1 MKPNISSVGTAVI
14 LALAA
19 YAPTQAAPVI
29 KEIFSLGG
37 GGIGGGLNH
46 IFRVDLLANTVVD
59 LGSSGIGPS
68 SFTGGN
74 CFPGTLQCIPTNLAM
89 SANRTLYYMAPFEV
103 PGGGH
108 DLYRATLNITSTA
121 LVGAPTLVTH
131 LPTTGFNII
140 DGLTVGPDGN
150 LYMTGYGKS
159 EIYRYNP
166 TSGTF
171 NTVVKLIGGGEF
183 RSDLAFDPITGNLVG
198 IGIEPGSTD
207 RTLFE
212 IPQAIAIN
220 SVNGVYTWAYYGGPG
235 SPWALKQ
242 LDNSSTDL
250 GGNPDGVAF
259 DPTNGDLYLS
269 GDGTGIYAYDRNT
282 AVRGAVIPL
291 TASSYL
297 NGLGYDLAM
306 QALDAPIP
314 TPTSISL
321 ALAALAL
328 LTFTTTKKKH
338 VIAASSDVCIC
349 GKNSN

>member
-1 MKPNISSVGTAVI
+1 MKQYISSFGIATV
-14 LALAA
+14 LAIAA
-19 YAPTQAAPVI
+19 AAPSQAAPVL

-46 IFRVDLLANTVVD
+46 IFRIDLLANTVVD

-68 SFTGGN
+68 SFNSGN

-108 DLYRATLNITSTA
+108 NLYSATLNPTNTA

-131 LPTTGFNII
+131 LPTAGFDVI

-166 TSGTF
+166 ASGTF
-171 NTVVKLIGGGEF
+171 NIVVKLVGGGEF
-183 RSDLAFDPITGNLVG
+183 RSDLAFDPLTGNLVG

-220 SVNGVYTWAYYGGPG
+220 SVNGVYTWDYYGGSG
-235 SPWALKQ
+235 SPWASKKL
-242 LDNSSTDL
+242 NSSLTDL

-259 DPTNGDLYLS
+259 DPISGDLYLS

-306 QALDAPIP
+306 QSLDRPIP
-314 TPTSISL
+314 NPTSISL
-321 ALAALAL
+321 VLAALAL
-328 LTFTTTKKKH
+328 LAVTTTRRNYA
-338 VIAASSDVCIC
+338 ITA
-349 GKNSN
+349 